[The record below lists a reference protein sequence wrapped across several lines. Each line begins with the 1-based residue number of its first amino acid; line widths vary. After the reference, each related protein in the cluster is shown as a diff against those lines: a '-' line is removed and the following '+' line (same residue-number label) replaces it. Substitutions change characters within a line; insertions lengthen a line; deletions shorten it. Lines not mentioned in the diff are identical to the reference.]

1 MGGRNSYAST
11 MNLIV
16 RHFGKIIILLI
27 IVVLL
32 VIRLWPASNEST
44 GSRGLVDQPVRT
56 MIVKTEYLAN
66 EVISTGTVRAFESID
81 IQVEVAGKISE
92 ILFSEGSMVSRGELL
107 LKLETGELQAQLRRA
122 ISRRD
127 LADRQ
132 VKRLNPL
139 MIGGALSKSQF
150 DIATSELEVLQA
162 EIELIQEQLM
172 RREVIAPFDG
182 VIGLRFVSEGSY
194 VAPGTRIATFQN
206 LQNVKI
212 DFSLPERYSFDVR
225 PLQKVNFS
233 ITGSSEIFEAVIY
246 AVEPR
251 IEESTRTL
259 LVRAEAANRNR
270 HLRPGAFARVVWQ
283 MEATEN
289 AILIPSVSLM
299 RDVDSESVFIVQ
311 EGKVSRRVVKSGQR
325 FGDRVL
331 IVDGL
336 NAGDEI
342 IVAGIDQVKPDVR
355 VSVLY

>member
-1 MGGRNSYAST
+1 
-11 MNLIV
+11 MNLLL

-27 IVVLL
+27 IAVLL
-32 VIRLWPASNEST
+32 VIRLWPALDDAAVRQ
-44 GSRGLVDQPVRT
+44 GRGLAGQPVRT
-56 MIVKTEYLAN
+56 MIVSGESLTN

-81 IQVEVAGKISE
+81 IQVEVSGKISE
-92 ILFSEGSMVSRGELL
+92 IVFSEGAIVSRGESL
-107 LKLETGELQAQLRRA
+107 LKLDTGELQAQLRRA

-132 VKRLNPL
+132 VKRLSPL

-150 DIATSELEVLQA
+150 DMASSELEVLQA
-162 EIELIQEQLM
+162 EIELIQEQLL

-206 LQNVKI
+206 VQNIKI

-225 PLQKVNFS
+225 PRQKVKFS
-233 ITGSSEIFEAVIY
+233 VTGSSEVFEAEIY

-251 IEESTRTL
+251 IEEATRTL
-259 LVRAEAANRNR
+259 LVRAEAPNPNGY
-270 HLRPGAFARVVWQ
+270 LRPGAFARVVWQ
-283 MEATEN
+283 METSEN
-289 AILIPSVSLM
+289 AILVPSVALM
-299 RDVDSESVFIVQ
+299 READRESVFVVK
-311 EGKVSRRVVKSGQR
+311 EGKVSRRVVKGGPR
-325 FGDRVL
+325 FGERVL

-342 IVAGIDQVKPDVR
+342 IVAGIDQVKPKVQ
-355 VSVLY
+355 VSILQ